1 MVWSTIFYVLTNR
14 MLRSKLTKDGIT
26 GTSKEVSSVVG
37 RKIIDFFFNINDYF

>member
-26 GTSKEVSSVVG
+26 GSKEVSSVVG